1 MSMGAM
7 QGRASAGD
15 AGAAKVRGVA
25 TGCPSGGETDGH
37 RLTRA
42 RDGKAEHVGH
52 IQGAPQVGC
61 WKNEE
66 CLQQSVLFSQG
77 KTWSSASE
85 GWEGVLDV

>member
-25 TGCPSGGETDGH
+25 TGCPSGRETDGH

-42 RDGKAEHVGH
+42 RDVGH